1 MRLEIHNISKSFG
14 PLKAND
20 HISFTFEGGRIY
32 AILGENGAGKS
43 TLMKILSGYQSASS
57 GQIIIDSNPA
67 QINSPHHAIA
77 HGIGMLY
84 QDPLDFAPLTV
95 LENYIEGK
103 PFTFLMRRREA
114 EADLLARC
122 KILGFNLNPH
132 AMVESLTVGERQQ
145 LEIVRL
151 LSLGVRILILDEP
164 TTGISAEQK
173 SQLFQT
179 LKNLAREQNMIVI
192 LVSHK
197 LADVEEL
204 CDEVLV
210 LRRGKL
216 VGYRSLPCET
226 DILVEMMFGKR
237 ISTTTPQPLYTDKPI
252 LKIHKLSVPARLFT
266 IQNIN
271 LEVREG
277 EVIGLAGLDGSGQV
291 EFMRTVAGLGRPTWA
306 DQLTAIVALVGMW
319 WVFGKILDESSAVLN
334 LARIAILILVLGPML
349 KTLYLYIRQRANN
362 DQNTQIMLNGKN
374 IGWRGYRDLLERGIA
389 YLAAGRLEEGLVA
402 GLTLVDHSALAE
414 RSSLPHV
421 NWLRAWRR
429 TKQAITDFSIK
440 GRPFSQIQTLS
451 GGNQQR
457 VSLSL
462 LPTNLRLILLENP
475 TRGLDV
481 ESAGH
486 IWSLLLN
493 RRKQGTAI
501 IFSSPDLDEIIDYS
515 DRILVFSSGQ
525 TTLVENP
532 EQMTTARLGELIGGK
547 S

>member
-1 MRLEIHNISKSFG
+1 MRLEIREISKNFG

-20 HISFTFEGGRIY
+20 HITFTFEGGLIY

-57 GQIIIDSNPA
+57 GQILIDGKPVL
-67 QINSPHHAIA
+67 INSPHHAIA

-103 PFTFLMRRREA
+103 PFTFLMHRREA
-114 EADLLARC
+114 EADLSTRC
-122 KILGFNLNPH
+122 KTLGFSLNPN

-151 LSLGVRILILDEP
+151 LSLGVSILILDEP

-216 VGYRSLPCET
+216 VGHRRLPCET
-226 DILVEMMFGKR
+226 ETLVQLMFGKR
-237 ISTTTPQPLYTDKPI
+237 LSKTSTQSLHTDKPVLQI
-252 LKIHKLSVPARLFT
+252 RRFSVAARLFT
-266 IQNIN
+266 IHNIN

-291 EFMRTVAGLGRPTWA
+291 QFMRSIAGLGRPTWA
-306 DQLTAIVALVGMW
+306 DQLTGIIALVGMW
-319 WVFGKILDESSAVLN
+319 WVFGEILDESSAVLN
-334 LARIAILILVLGPML
+334 LARIAILILVLGPMF
-349 KTLYLYIRQRANN
+349 KSLYPFIRRRSNPYPPEI
-362 DQNTQIMLNGKN
+362 TLNGQT
-374 IGWRGYRDLLERGIA
+374 IGWRGYRDLLERGVA

-402 GLTLVDHSALAE
+402 GLTLVDHAALAD
-414 RSSLPHV
+414 RGSLPHV

-429 TKQAITDFSIK
+429 TKQAITDFAIK

-462 LPTNLRLILLENP
+462 LPANLRLILLENP

-532 EQMTTARLGELIGGK
+532 EQMTTTRLGELIGGK

>member
-14 PLKAND
+14 QLKAND

-43 TLMKILSGYQSASS
+43 TLMKILSGYQSATS
-57 GQIIIDSNPA
+57 GQIIIDGKPA

-103 PFTFLMRRREA
+103 PFNFFMRRREA

-122 KILGFNLNPH
+122 KILGFSLNPN

-204 CDEVLV
+204 CEEVLV
-210 LRRGKL
+210 LRRGRL
-216 VGYRSLPCET
+216 VGHRLLPCET

-266 IQNIN
+266 IQNLD

-306 DQLTAIVALVGMW
+306 DQLTAIIALAGMW

-349 KTLYLYIRQRANN
+349 KTLYSYIRQRANN
-362 DQNTQIMLNGKN
+362 DQDAQIMLNGKS

-402 GLTLVDHSALAE
+402 GLTLVDHSALAD

-421 NWLRAWRR
+421 NWLQAWRR

-440 GRPFSQIQTLS
+440 GQPFSQIQTLS